1 METTLGALTY
11 NLLSMKYVLIIAY
24 LLVALL
30 AIAIKTNVH
39 GFAVC
44 DFMMA
49 QVSATQTW
57 LRWYI
62 TIMNQLALQHIK
74 IGNSMHT
81 KSYQVYERIV
91 FKKPKLSLF
100 SKIFS

>member
-1 METTLGALTY
+1 M
-11 NLLSMKYVLIIAY
+11 
-24 LLVALL
+24 LVALL

-44 DFMMA
+44 DFMVA
-49 QVSATQTW
+49 QVSATQNW

-62 TIMNQLALQHIK
+62 TIMNQLVLRHIRIWK
-74 IGNSMHT
+74 SMHT

-91 FKKPKLSLF
+91 FKTPNLSLF
-100 SKIFS
+100 SKVFS